1 MRRFALAA
9 ALVIAMAG
17 VASAGPS
24 QIASLSNFDVYNQ
37 TGNACDGFEI
47 RLSGVSASD
56 VYHTYNN
63 PDFGAPTV
71 LDSGGD
77 TIVTYSGHQT
87 QSGQVEH
94 FGVSLNNA
102 ASSSTY
108 RWTQQGADCAPTAS
122 EVPFPN
128 DKQSFDGSSVHED
141 ISNDSPNAG
150 PIWVQRRVINTNHA
164 ASLEELMTNS
174 PDYNDASEIDSQP
187 ERLDAGETLQNDDS
201 IDKPEDVHSAVTS
214 IDVYADS
221 SGQPGAHLG
230 TIINA
235 AVTGSSNANQC
246 AGLAVSVKPAKGK
259 GGRVRP
265 TGTVRIAQKAAS
277 GGVTVMLST
286 DQPNYA
292 SVPTSVTIANG
303 KKAARFRVST
313 HPVPETETVDVQAAC
328 GSIDVSAPLTLT
340 K

>member
-1 MRRFALAA
+1 MRRFAAAA

-17 VASAGPS
+17 IASAGPS

-37 TGNACDGFEI
+37 TGNPCDGFEV
-47 RLSGVSASD
+47 RLSGVPSSD

-71 LDSGGD
+71 RDSGGD
-77 TIVTYSGHQT
+77 TIVTYSGHET
-87 QSGQVEH
+87 ASGQVEH
-94 FGVSLNNA
+94 FGVSLNNP
-102 ASSSTY
+102 ASKSTY
-108 RWTQQGADCAPTAS
+108 RWTRQGSDCSAS
-122 EVPFPN
+122 SDGPLPD
-128 DKQSFDGSSVHED
+128 DKQSFDGTSVHED
-141 ISNDSPNAG
+141 ITNDSPNAG

-174 PDYNDASEIDSQP
+174 PDYNNASEIDSQP

-201 IDKPEDVHSAVTS
+201 IDQPQDVHSAVTS
-214 IDVYADS
+214 IDVYADDN
-221 SGQPGAHLG
+221 GQPGAHLG

-235 AVTGSSNANQC
+235 AVTGSSNSTQC

-265 TGTVRIAQKAAS
+265 LGMVRIAQKAAA

-292 SVPTSVTIANG
+292 SVPTSVTIAKG
-303 KKAARFRVST
+303 KKAASFRVST

-328 GSIDVSAPLTLT
+328 GSTDVSAPLTLT
-340 K
+340 R